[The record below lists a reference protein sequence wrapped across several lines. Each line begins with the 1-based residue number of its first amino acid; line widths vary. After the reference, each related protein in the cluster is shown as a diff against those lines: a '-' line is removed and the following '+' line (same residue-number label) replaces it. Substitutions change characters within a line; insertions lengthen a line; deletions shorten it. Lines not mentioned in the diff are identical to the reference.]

1 MNGTSDPSIYP
12 SVAISKSLLDYFP
25 VEAQESLK
33 TGMESCYNITSR
45 KFLTLKWN
53 GKYFVLKKCLLI
65 GTQIQLH
72 PQKMEKSSRCRKLV

>member
-1 MNGTSDPSIYP
+1 MNPSIYP

-45 KFLTLKWN
+45 KFLTLKWI
-53 GKYFVLKKCLLI
+53 GEYFILKKWRLTVI
-65 GTQIQLH
+65 QIQLH
-72 PQKMEKSSRCRKLV
+72 PQKMEKNSRCRKPV